1 MPPQPHV
8 KLAPSALDLKTVAQK
23 PTRKGYG
30 QGLLAAGEKDPRV
43 VALCADLTE
52 QPRRCLTGAVLGRMM
67 AILTP
72 LPSRLAGTA
81 VCLFREGSS
90 TKVSY
95 EGKAF
100 HAS

>member
-52 QPRRCLTGAVLGRMM
+52 QPRRCLTGAVL
-67 AILTP
+67 
-72 LPSRLAGTA
+72 PSRLAGTA